1 MDKAITIN
9 VSDIDVAMKIEG
21 AFEKA
26 TMELNVDIDDENGE
40 IIYIYK
46 VIVKNETIESF
57 NNTLKNKGLEEYGC
71 YEQSEPAFTEELP
84 F

>member
-1 MDKAITIN
+1 MDKAFAIN
-9 VSDIDVAMKIEG
+9 VSDIDIAMKIEG
-21 AFEKA
+21 AFKKT

-40 IIYIYK
+40 IIYVYK
-46 VIVKNETIESF
+46 VVVKDETIESF
-57 NNTLKNKGLEEYGC
+57 NETLKNNGLEEYGH